1 MHFHDK
7 DVVVLFLENGE
18 LKSTAPDGQST
29 NTAYTSGTIRFNQR
43 NRAHFETLVHGKQ
56 HAIIT
61 ELK

>member
-7 DVVVLFLENGE
+7 DVVVWLLEDGD
-18 LKSTAPDGQST
+18 LKSTTPDGKETVNQ
-29 NTAYTSGTIRFNQR
+29 YTSGAIRFNKR
-43 NRAHFETLVHGKQ
+43 DRTHFETLVRGKQ